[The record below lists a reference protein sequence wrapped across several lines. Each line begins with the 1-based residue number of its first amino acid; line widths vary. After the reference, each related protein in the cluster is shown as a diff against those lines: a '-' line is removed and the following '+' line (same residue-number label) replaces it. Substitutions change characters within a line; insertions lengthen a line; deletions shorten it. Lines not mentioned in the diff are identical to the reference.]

1 MSFLRTSTLAV
12 LICLAGGLAHAQQ
25 AAPAQPDNVIRAETR
40 LVLVDAVVTDKK
52 GAYVHD
58 LTAKDFKVFE
68 DNKEQSIKNF
78 SFEADPA
85 SPTNSQP
92 RYLVLFFDNSTM
104 EAGDQVLAR
113 QAAAKFIDKNAGPNR
128 LMAIVNYGGS
138 IQVAQNFTADAE
150 RLKAVVS
157 GIKFSFVT
165 TNAPIDPGMPRLSR
179 AASDYGVRDVILAL
193 RGLARDL
200 SSVQGRKTLIML
212 TGGFRVSPEELSEV
226 TATIDACNKANVA
239 IYPIDVRGL
248 VATPPSG
255 PNGAELIA
263 PRGERISG
271 LRAFLQPA
279 AFSPGSM
286 AFFAPQRGG
295 GGAGGGGAVGG
306 GAAGG
311 GRGGGTAG
319 GGGGSLGVGGG
330 VPAGG
335 GGGGGRGFGGAPP
348 AGGAGGG
355 RMGGTYGTP
364 GSATTGRYGGGMA
377 PGVYRPSNVLIPRFP
392 EGASTNQDV
401 MHMLADGT
409 GGFVII
415 NTNDLLSGFEKIG
428 KELNEFYLLGYTPPE
443 SDEGSCH
450 SLRVKVDRGG
460 TNVRARTGYCNAKS
474 RDMLAKNPI
483 EKTLESRA
491 AAEQPGDLKASMQ
504 LPFFYTSPN
513 VARVNVAMEIPP
525 QAMKFAKEKGKLHSA
540 LNILG
545 IAYKQDGSVG
555 ARFSDT
561 VKLDFENKKD
571 VEAFNEKPYHYENQF
586 EIAPGQY
593 RFKVVFSSGGESFG
607 KLEKPLAVDAYD
619 GTAFKLS
626 ALAFSTSVRAAA
638 SLGAELDAAL
648 IEDRAPLVT
657 QGVQV
662 IPAGSNRFKTTDK
675 AAIYLEVY
683 EPLLAAAEPPKD
695 LAIAL
700 QLQVLDAKTGEQKVD
715 SGMFRIPVPQ
725 KGGSP
730 AIPTG
735 AQVPVTS
742 LTPGSYRL
750 VLTAQD
756 TAGHK
761 SQRWAD
767 FDIQ

>member
-1 MSFLRTSTLAV
+1 V

-138 IQVAQNFTADAE
+138 VQVAQNFTADAE

-657 QGVQV
+657 QGVQL

>member
-1 MSFLRTSTLAV
+1 V

-25 AAPAQPDNVIRAETR
+25 VAPAQPDNVIRAETR

>member
-1 MSFLRTSTLAV
+1 V

-25 AAPAQPDNVIRAETR
+25 VAPAQPDNVIRAETR

-742 LTPGSYRL
+742 LTPGTYRL

>member
-1 MSFLRTSTLAV
+1 V

-25 AAPAQPDNVIRAETR
+25 VAPAQPDNVIRAETR

-756 TAGHK
+756 TAGQK

>member
-1 MSFLRTSTLAV
+1 V

>member
-1 MSFLRTSTLAV
+1 V

-104 EAGDQVLAR
+104 EAGDQILAR

-742 LTPGSYRL
+742 LTPGTYRL

>member
-1 MSFLRTSTLAV
+1 
-12 LICLAGGLAHAQQ
+12 
-25 AAPAQPDNVIRAETR
+25 
-40 LVLVDAVVTDKK
+40 
-52 GAYVHD
+52 
-58 LTAKDFKVFE
+58 
-68 DNKEQSIKNF
+68 
-78 SFEADPA
+78 
-85 SPTNSQP
+85 
-92 RYLVLFFDNSTM
+92 
-104 EAGDQVLAR
+104 
-113 QAAAKFIDKNAGPNR
+113 
-128 LMAIVNYGGS
+128 VNYGGS